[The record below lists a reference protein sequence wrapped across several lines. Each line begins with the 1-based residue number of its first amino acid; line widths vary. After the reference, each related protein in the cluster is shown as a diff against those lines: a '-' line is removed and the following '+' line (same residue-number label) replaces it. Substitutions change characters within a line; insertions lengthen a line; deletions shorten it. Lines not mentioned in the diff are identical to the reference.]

1 MAGQGEGRVSAGWG
15 KRAWVLL
22 GAALFFVGAG
32 VLLVWDRPAPAPMPV
47 SRPPGVGIVDVQAA
61 LQAHPAYDA
70 LAAQRKERQRLRDD
84 IVMERRM
91 LVALTAPRL
100 SSSLF
105 QDAVRQKQR
114 QRDVEAQ
121 RALRER
127 LAAAEKARR
136 DELKPAIEAARD
148 EINGQYFNE
157 IFNIQLKLDNRDS
170 MRLSKEAVRLLTDR
184 LHALQRERGQKQ
196 VALLQRFEAEIEAYR
211 ERLAAQWGLDL
222 AGEAAVSRDRLSAEE
237 LRRKVEIEARNS
249 EALRQSMMEFA
260 DHRSRLAEKEAALAA
275 KEQEISAMEEYM
287 MKDVASKAAKLA
299 LLHHL
304 DIIFARPA
312 KNLAALPAGLMFH
325 VGPWP
330 PSEASVVGGDAL
342 DLTEALAAE
351 LKGH

>member
-15 KRAWVLL
+15 KLLL

-32 VLLVWDRPAPAPMPV
+32 VLLFWDRPASAPMPA

-105 QDAVRQKQR
+105 QDAARQKQR

-170 MRLSKEAVRLLTDR
+170 MRLSKESVRLLTDR

-211 ERLAAQWGLDL
+211 ERLATQWGLDI

-260 DHRSRLAEKEAALAA
+260 ERRAHLTEKEAALAA

-304 DIIFARPA
+304 EIIFARPA
-312 KNLAALPAGLMFH
+312 KNLAALPAGLMVH

-330 PSEASVVGGDAL
+330 PPEASVVGGDAL

>member
-15 KRAWVLL
+15 KLLL

-32 VLLVWDRPAPAPMPV
+32 VLLVWDRPTPAPMPV

-105 QDAVRQKQR
+105 QDAARQKQR

-170 MRLSKEAVRLLTDR
+170 MRLSKESVRLLTDR

-196 VALLQRFEAEIEAYR
+196 FALLQRFEAEIEAYR
-211 ERLAAQWGLDL
+211 ERLAAQWGLDI

-260 DHRSRLAEKEAALAA
+260 ERRAHLTEKEAALAA

-304 DIIFARPA
+304 EIIFARPA
-312 KNLAALPAGLMFH
+312 KNLAALPAGLMVH

-330 PSEASVVGGDAL
+330 PPEASVVGGDAL